1 MDNYV
6 LSSSFYCV
14 VYNGQCIKANL
25 PEGVDFENHTI
36 CFQNQKPVEIQFV
49 YLLDQNESMD
59 INIVIKEHV
68 EVQMIETKSLKI
80 ILIFKRKYMC
90 KRVLCFISLV
100 RMTLLTKKIFM

>member
-59 INIVIKEHV
+59 INIR
-68 EVQMIETKSLKI
+68 T
-80 ILIFKRKYMC
+80 C
-90 KRVLCFISLV
+90 
-100 RMTLLTKKIFM
+100 